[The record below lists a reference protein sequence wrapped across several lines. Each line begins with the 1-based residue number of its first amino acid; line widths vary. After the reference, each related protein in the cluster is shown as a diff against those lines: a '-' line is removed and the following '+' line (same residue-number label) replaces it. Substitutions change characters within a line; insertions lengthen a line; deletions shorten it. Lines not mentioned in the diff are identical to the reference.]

1 MNKVTLLHRHRSEE
15 PVIEICDLT
24 RSFENGVGMIP
35 VLHRV
40 DLAIYPGEMVAI
52 MGPSGSGKSTLL
64 AILGLFL
71 APSSGT
77 YKVLDRNVLEL
88 SRAAQA
94 EFRRNV
100 VGFVFQSCNLIEH
113 STVYEN
119 LEYPLIYA
127 GIRRRERTG
136 RILDALARVN
146 MSHRLHHPSNLLSG
160 GEQQRVAVARAVVN
174 RPRIILADEPT
185 GQLDRSNGQM
195 VMDYFNHFVEDEET
209 AVVLVTHDPE
219 VAARCHRICYLED
232 GVLVSRGRPGAVRSR
247 SSSVYTPGEA

>member
-1 MNKVTLLHRHRSEE
+1 MNRVTPLHRPEE
-15 PVIEICDLT
+15 PLIQICDLT
-24 RSFENGVGMIP
+24 KDYENGVGLIP

-40 DLAIYPGEMVAI
+40 DLSIYPGEMVAI

-71 APSSGT
+71 APSTGT
-77 YKVLDRNVLEL
+77 YKVLDEDVLTL

-94 EFRRNV
+94 RFRRNC

-119 LEYPLIYA
+119 LEYPLIYS
-127 GIRRRERTG
+127 GLRRRERMG
-136 RILDALARVN
+136 RIQDALARVN
-146 MSHRLHHPSNLLSG
+146 MTHRLHHPSNLLSG

-174 RPRIILADEPT
+174 HPKVILADEPT
-185 GQLDRSNGQM
+185 GQLDRNNGQM
-195 VMDYFNHFVEDEET
+195 VMDYFNHFVEDRET
-209 AVVLVTHDPE
+209 AIVLVTHDPE

-232 GVLVSRGRPGAVRSR
+232 GVLVSQGHRGISGSRPSL
-247 SSSVYTPGEA
+247 SCPSGES

>member
-1 MNKVTLLHRHRSEE
+1 MHRPDEPLLQ
-15 PVIEICDLT
+15 ICDLT
-24 RSFENGVGMIP
+24 KHYENGVGSIP

-40 DLAIYPGEMVAI
+40 DLSIFPGEMVAI

-71 APSSGT
+71 APSTGS
-77 YKVLDRNVLEL
+77 YRVLDENVLDL

-94 EFRRNV
+94 RFRRNC

-119 LEYPLIYA
+119 LEYPLIYS
-127 GIRRRERTG
+127 GLRRRERKG
-136 RILDALARVN
+136 RILDALSRVN
-146 MSHRLHHPSNLLSG
+146 MTHRLHHPSNLLSG

-174 RPRIILADEPT
+174 HPKIILADEPT

-195 VMDYFNHFVEDEET
+195 VMDYFNHFVEDRET
-209 AVVLVTHDPE
+209 AIVLVTHDPE
-219 VAARCHRICYLED
+219 VAARCHRTCYLDD
-232 GVLVSRGRPGAVRSR
+232 GVLVSRGRQGTYGGRPPLSCP
-247 SSSVYTPGEA
+247 TGES